1 MAELL
6 NAYLTADRLGPAL
19 ALLAVAG
26 IFAAVKH
33 GERVRPSRKSSDG

>member
-6 NAYLTADRLGPAL
+6 NAYLTADRLGSAL
-19 ALLAVAG
+19 AILAVG
-26 IFAAVKH
+26 IIFAAVKN